1 MLDCHIGLFVLLL
14 AGVFPAPAEISNGE
28 VEAKRACLPCHSM
41 RIVAVHR
48 LPRAT
53 WDREITKMENWGAVI
68 RNRQLLL
75 DWLTETFGEN
85 TPAPPPV
92 VSRDGRRKER

>member
-1 MLDCHIGLFVLLL
+1 MMDCHIALLL
-14 AGVFPAPAEISNGE
+14 LLLTRAPGQPEMSNGE
-28 VEAKRACLPCHSM
+28 AEARRACLPCHSI
-41 RIVAVHR
+41 RIVAVQR

-53 WDREITKMENWGAVI
+53 WDREISKMENWGALI

-85 TPAPPPV
+85 APAPPPL